1 MLAKRERLLLGV
13 LIAVVATTV
22 CGIVV
27 ALGTE
32 RLSAA
37 QERAFRYEEQ
47 IKKLSQSLPAESD
60 VNAQRDTLRAAL
72 ETGKKRFYAAG
83 EMNPYVFGTLVK
95 KSLAAH
101 DITVVRY
108 QVVEQKGA
116 NSLEFSVSG
125 NVRSFVMFL
134 KEVSESPKYWT
145 ISSLT
150 LNMREGT
157 STFTAAF
164 RIGYE
169 TLDSQ
174 SG

>member
-1 MLAKRERLLLGV
+1 MLAKREKILLGV
-13 LIAVVATTV
+13 LIGVIGV
-22 CGIVV
+22 CAGGIGI

-32 RLSAA
+32 RLATA
-37 QERAFRYEEQ
+37 GEKAVRYEEQ
-47 IKKLSQSLPAESD
+47 IRKLAQSLPSEAD
-60 VNAQRDTLRAAL
+60 ITAQRDAL
-72 ETGKKRFYAAG
+72 QMELAKGKQRFYSAG
-83 EMNPYVFGTLVK
+83 EMNPYLFGTLVK
-95 KSLAAH
+95 KELAAH

-108 QVVEQKGA
+108 QVVDQKNA

-157 STFTAAF
+157 SAFTAAF